1 MKVKRIKGYIGK
13 KNWGGRFLGRR
24 GCGCKHVLHMLLL
37 RHQQRQEVKTEG
49 GSRQQSSLGGR
60 DTDPEHHR
68 GVSSSAVLSCDKR
81 KTLKGQGW
89 MQVQLS

>member
-1 MKVKRIKGYIGK
+1 M
-13 KNWGGRFLGRR
+13 
-24 GCGCKHVLHMLLL
+24 
-37 RHQQRQEVKTEG
+37 KTEG